1 MVNVQQ
7 IGEDTYWAGSSDRRL
22 SRFENLFPLPHGVS
36 YNCYLIRDEKT
47 ALLDTADVT
56 VKSQFMENIV
66 AALQGRKL
74 DYLVLHHVEPDHCS
88 QVQAVLDVY
97 PDVTL
102 VGNEKTFRILDQFF
116 TGTKNCARKTVA
128 DGDVLELGKH
138 KLQFVL
144 TPMLHWPETMMSF
157 DAVTGALFSGDVFG
171 TFGAVDTGI
180 FADEC
185 DFKTVFLDDSRRYYA
200 NIVGKYGVQ
209 AQAGLKKTAGLD
221 IRMICPLH
229 GPVWRSNI
237 DWILQKYQKWT
248 TWTPE
253 EEGCTIVYGSMYG
266 HTASAAEAAAA
277 YIQKKSGKPVRVYDV
292 SETHTSYLISEIWR
306 FSRVLLFCPTYN
318 GGIYPEMEALV
329 RDIIALG
336 VQNRIFGLAENGSW
350 APQAGK
356 KIQKELEALKNC
368 KVAEDILSFKGALHE
383 ADEER
388 MQAWA
393 DAVMSA
399 TLS

>member
-1 MVNVQQ
+1 
-7 IGEDTYWAGSSDRRL
+7 
-22 SRFENLFPLPHGVS
+22 
-36 YNCYLIRDEKT
+36 
-47 ALLDTADVT
+47 
-56 VKSQFMENIV
+56 MENIV

-185 DFKTVFLDDSRRYYA
+185 
-200 NIVGKYGVQ
+200 
-209 AQAGLKKTAGLD
+209 
-221 IRMICPLH
+221 
-229 GPVWRSNI
+229 
-237 DWILQKYQKWT
+237 
-248 TWTPE
+248 
-253 EEGCTIVYGSMYG
+253 
-266 HTASAAEAAAA
+266 
-277 YIQKKSGKPVRVYDV
+277 
-292 SETHTSYLISEIWR
+292 
-306 FSRVLLFCPTYN
+306 
-318 GGIYPEMEALV
+318 
-329 RDIIALG
+329 
-336 VQNRIFGLAENGSW
+336 
-350 APQAGK
+350 
-356 KIQKELEALKNC
+356 
-368 KVAEDILSFKGALHE
+368 SF
-383 ADEER
+383 
-388 MQAWA
+388 
-393 DAVMSA
+393 
-399 TLS
+399 